1 MSLESLQYVLREV
14 IPALLDT
21 YRSIDMRGILARSNI
36 ESKWRSIVLKI
47 RLTKDSTTKLKEIHN
62 TKEKKLGTIRRDKF
76 KIVFENREIGCLN
89 DILHE
94 LQKGVITLD
103 GHQTE
108 LIGID
113 FQNIFHKEMV
123 NSSLYVAAN
132 EECGYLHK
140 MVFTSMPENPEQFT
154 RRTLRISEEDQGIG
168 FSQLHS
174 WLDANPNSLINP
186 NNVLLIF
193 PIYCKRLN
201 LLPDERGKFLAK
213 YNVHKSLQA
222 NCIAKAIVF
231 QKEQIV
237 ERLEFQLVNQNPSLS
252 DGDTVTITLPITQIS
267 EENYVTIAIYHKTLN
282 ILLTED
288 TVYSSTDILQVKG
301 ISLLRGFNQFRAGRN
316 FAEYI
321 FSSDNKKQ
329 EVSTTWLLS
338 LLGFATIELG
348 GYHHEDEKIYDDDR
362 YAADILA
369 CNVDRQIFLAVDCT
383 KTVPHDNKVDKIRNA
398 AEEINKRIGE
408 NIFIPVIFS
417 TVDCKSS
424 IPRATNVGVVI
435 IDQGNIQYFSQMFS
449 QTQMDKAKQFFFKL
463 IRERQ
468 RVAEDL

>member
-1 MSLESLQYVLREV
+1 
-14 IPALLDT
+14 
-21 YRSIDMRGILARSNI
+21 MRGILAKSDI

-62 TKEKKLGTIRRDKF
+62 TKEKKLGMIKRDKF
-76 KIVFENREIGCLN
+76 KVVFETREIGCLS

-108 LIGID
+108 LVGID
-113 FQNIFHKEMV
+113 FQNIFDKEVV
-123 NSSLYVAAN
+123 NSSSYVAAN

-154 RRTLRISEEDQGIG
+154 RQTLRISEEDQGIG

-174 WLDANPNSLINP
+174 WLDVNTDSLINP
-186 NNVLLIF
+186 NNVLVIF

-213 YNVHKSLQA
+213 YNVHESLRA
-222 NCIAKAIVF
+222 NCVAKAAVL

-237 ERLEFQLVNQNPSLS
+237 ERLEFPLVDQNPSHY
-252 DGDTVTITLPITQIS
+252 DGDTVTITLPIIQIS
-267 EENYVTIAIYHKTLN
+267 EESYVTIAMYHKSLN
-282 ILLTED
+282 ILLTEE
-288 TVYSSTDILQVKG
+288 TLPGNVILQVKG
-301 ISLLRGFNQFRAGRN
+301 ISLLHGFNQFKASRN
-316 FAEYI
+316 FAEYVC
-321 FSSDNKKQ
+321 SSDDDQ
-329 EVSTTWLLS
+329 QVVSTTWLLS
-338 LLGFATIELG
+338 LLDFATLELG
-348 GYHHEDEKIYDDDR
+348 GYVHEDEKIYDDDR

-369 CNVDRQIFLAVDCT
+369 YNADRQMFLVVDCT
-383 KTVPHDNKVDKIRNA
+383 KTVPFDNKIDKIRNA

-417 TVDCKSS
+417 TVYCESS
-424 IPRATNVGVVI
+424 VSRATNVGVVI
-435 IDQGNIQYFSQMFS
+435 IDRRDIQYFSQMFS
-449 QTQMDKAKQFFFKL
+449 QAQIDKAKQIFFNL